1 MDVLLA
7 SWCVIFKLESFN
19 FNIKAGR
26 EAKHKYNVWW
36 DDQNTRV
43 INQAVGQFFGIIA
56 GYIISKIAHGRRMRS
71 AFYFLIQQFI
81 LEIILHVYIL
91 VKHDDW
97 KHIDIYNEEIAE
109 DYETF
114 MLGIVVAGNYLL
126 FFFICKMG
134 MIDIIK
140 FQQLNSNRNFTSIII
155 FTALGSFC
163 IVQTLFFDR
172 IYTFCQQERFQFLYM
187 IFHKLALILA
197 MCFLRRKLN
206 SET

>member
-71 AFYFLIQQFI
+71 AFYFLI
-81 LEIILHVYIL
+81 
-91 VKHDDW
+91 
-97 KHIDIYNEEIAE
+97 
-109 DYETF
+109 
-114 MLGIVVAGNYLL
+114 
-126 FFFICKMG
+126 
-134 MIDIIK
+134 
-140 FQQLNSNRNFTSIII
+140 
-155 FTALGSFC
+155 
-163 IVQTLFFDR
+163 
-172 IYTFCQQERFQFLYM
+172 
-187 IFHKLALILA
+187 
-197 MCFLRRKLN
+197 
-206 SET
+206 